1 MNTTNRNNKNILLPN
16 ILLTNN
22 DNNNKQMKRNK
33 QRKTKLYC
41 TFCNATDHDVSTCKQ
56 TSLINKNNK
65 RSTSLLHS
73 KKKPP
78 LYKNSINN
86 NNILNNKTKGKKKIT
101 SLKKLRKKLNTDTSS
116 ITALKYANHHLNVSF
131 EKTSIQLNNEKNNI
145 KRDKAIRRKERL
157 AKLKNNIDSNLNN
170 IQSLNKKVL
179 HEIGECDDKKT
190 ESWLLDHSNRS
201 SAFIPYHRTTNDSSF
216 SRHRAQIQ
224 RMRVSSNPLTYQGM
238 KERIN
243 RLSFTIKNASS
254 NFKDYIASGSIS
266 NVLRKVSRS
275 LPDSRTIMKGTD
287 RGGMDKNSNA
297 ADDDGEKKSL
307 KVKSRRQK
315 DKSGNGV
322 KQENVNTGGKASPTQ
337 MM

>member
-1 MNTTNRNNKNILLPN
+1 
-16 ILLTNN
+16 
-22 DNNNKQMKRNK
+22 
-33 QRKTKLYC
+33 
-41 TFCNATDHDVSTCKQ
+41 
-56 TSLINKNNK
+56 
-65 RSTSLLHS
+65 
-73 KKKPP
+73 
-78 LYKNSINN
+78 
-86 NNILNNKTKGKKKIT
+86 
-101 SLKKLRKKLNTDTSS
+101 
-116 ITALKYANHHLNVSF
+116 
-131 EKTSIQLNNEKNNI
+131 
-145 KRDKAIRRKERL
+145 
-157 AKLKNNIDSNLNN
+157 
-170 IQSLNKKVL
+170 
-179 HEIGECDDKKT
+179 
-190 ESWLLDHSNRS
+190 
-201 SAFIPYHRTTNDSSF
+201 
-216 SRHRAQIQ
+216 
-224 RMRVSSNPLTYQGM
+224 MRVSSNPLTYQGM